1 MQKWFKMFFFFFWM
15 IGCFGGF
22 FFEAKSATEEGKSGK
37 TEVENLGLSFDL
49 VVDLFFSLFFD
60 QNLFLELCFG

>member
-1 MQKWFKMFFFFFWM
+1 MFFFFFWM

-22 FFEAKSATEEGKSGK
+22 FEAKSATEEGK